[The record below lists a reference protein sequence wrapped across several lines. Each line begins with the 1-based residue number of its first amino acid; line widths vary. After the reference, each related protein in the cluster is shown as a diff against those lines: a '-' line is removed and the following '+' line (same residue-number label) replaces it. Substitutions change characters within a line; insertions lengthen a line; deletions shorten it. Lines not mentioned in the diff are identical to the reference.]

1 MPGAGQVRAI
11 RDRMHS
17 VENTAKVTKAMELV
31 AASKM
36 RRAQER
42 ALSARPYAEQ
52 MRAVL
57 MRLASSTD
65 TSGGDDSA
73 PAAGAAAP

>member
-11 RDRMHS
+11 RGRIKS

-42 ALSARPYAEQ
+42 ALAARPYSERMRTVLARRADLVDRLYAE
-52 MRAVL
+52 
-57 MRLASSTD
+57 
-65 TSGGDDSA
+65 
-73 PAAGAAAP
+73 PAGNDVVMIG